1 MELIK
6 FKLYFFLDI
15 SGFLIEK
22 TTQLKIRIMSYY
34 EDKCFP
40 ASQLK
45 TKIGQELYPFVNIQ
59 SKTIVKKDK
68 RNRLQL
74 VLQSRTGER
83 KTISLLLSIEY
94 PPSFPSAEGQ
104 SKVFESKTGSA
115 TGTGNKYF
123 INTQSFENVV
133 EGHKKMNIMQKELD
147 SQIFEDISFDDDEIL
162 H

>member
-1 MELIK
+1 
-6 FKLYFFLDI
+6 
-15 SGFLIEK
+15 
-22 TTQLKIRIMSYY
+22 MSYY

-94 PPSFPSAEGQ
+94 PPKG
-104 SKVFESKTGSA
+104 TD
-115 TGTGNKYF
+115 GTGNKYF

-147 SQIFEDISFDDDEIL
+147 SQIFEDISFDDNEIL